1 MHKFLVGIGVVAVT
15 AMLSASTALAASYQH
30 STTAKGQPIQL
41 AKDDAK
47 ATGAEQPPAKKKHK
61 RSKKSHSKDAAQGAP
76 AEK

>member
-1 MHKFLVGIGVVAVT
+1 MHRILVGIGVFAVAG
-15 AMLSASTALAASYQH
+15 MLSASTALAAAYPH
-30 STTAKGQPIQL
+30 STTVTGQPIQL

-47 ATGAEQPPAKKKHK
+47 ASGTEQPPAKKKHK